1 MPVLEKFEAEN
12 QFQNTRTGMK
22 KIVNVIMGLSVFLLF
37 SVEGTMAGTPID
49 NQIYASLLEKNVRH
63 KSVDYD
69 GFKKDESMLDTYL
82 NILSRTDTT
91 TLSGNDLFAFYINVY
106 NAFTI
111 KLVLSKY
118 PGINSIKEIGG
129 FFSNPWSKK
138 FIPLNARTV
147 SLDYI
152 EHEILRPKFK
162 DPRVHFAI
170 NCASKS
176 CPKLLNKP
184 YEGSI
189 LESQLDDQARD
200 FINDKKNNY
209 IKQDT
214 LYISKIFKWFKEDF
228 NDNPLSFIK
237 RYADKDFKEALMSS
251 NDKLNIAYL
260 HYEWSLNR

>member
-1 MPVLEKFEAEN
+1 MH
-12 QFQNTRTGMK
+12 
-22 KIVNVIMGLSVFLLF
+22 KILKSIMGLSVLLLF
-37 SVEGTMAGTPID
+37 FAESTMAAAPID
-49 NQIYASLLEKNVRH
+49 NQIYASLLTQHVRDNR
-63 KSVDYD
+63 VDYD
-69 GFKKDESMLDTYL
+69 GFKKDESVLDEYL
-82 NILSRTDTT
+82 DILSQTDAA

-111 KLVLSKY
+111 KLVLTKY

-129 FFSNPWSKK
+129 FFSNPWNKK

-162 DPRVHFAI
+162 DPRIHFAI

-189 LESQLDDQARD
+189 LEDQLDAQARE
-200 FINDKKNNY
+200 FINDKKNNF

-237 RYADKDFKEALMSS
+237 RYADKDLKEMLVASENNLS
-251 NDKLNIAYL
+251 IAYL

>member
-1 MPVLEKFEAEN
+1 MQIIFKS
-12 QFQNTRTGMK
+12 
-22 KIVNVIMGLSVFLLF
+22 IIGLSVLLLF
-37 SVEGTMAGTPID
+37 FAEITLAASPID
-49 NQIYASLLEKNVRH
+49 NQIYASLLKQHVRH

-69 GFKKDESMLDTYL
+69 GFKTDENRLDEYL
-82 NILSRTDTT
+82 EILSQTDTA

-176 CPKLLNKP
+176 CPKLLDKP

-189 LESQLDDQARD
+189 LEDQLDAQARE
-200 FINDKKNNY
+200 FINDKKNNF

-237 RYADKDFKEALMSS
+237 RYADKDLKEALISS
-251 NDKLNIAYL
+251 TDKLKIAYL

>member
-1 MPVLEKFEAEN
+1 
-12 QFQNTRTGMK
+12 
-22 KIVNVIMGLSVFLLF
+22 MGLSVLLLF
-37 SVEGTMAGTPID
+37 FAESTMAAPPID
-49 NQIYASLLEKNVRH
+49 NQIYASLLTQHVRDNR
-63 KSVDYD
+63 VDYD
-69 GFKKDESMLDTYL
+69 GFKKDESMLDEYL
-82 NILSRTDTT
+82 DILSQTDAA

-111 KLVLSKY
+111 KLVLTKY

-129 FFSNPWSKK
+129 FFSNPWNKK

-162 DPRVHFAI
+162 DPRIHFAI

-189 LESQLDDQARD
+189 LEDQLDAQARE
-200 FINDKKNNY
+200 FINDKKNNF

-237 RYADKDFKEALMSS
+237 RYADKDLKEMLVASENNLS
-251 NDKLNIAYL
+251 IAYL